1 MFYEI
6 EESAELAVT
15 SEHHRLKLRRGRS
28 NLVTENVVSVKTDHQ
43 KIGRTP
49 RTQLFSV
56 YQLACKLKFVVIGK
70 WTRADE
76 FVKSPFFTGPGR
88 GFAQG
93 ITITVFPLLTKIF
106 LSVFT
111 VVEMLHPVGKVTT
124 LLGCCDLNFGY
135 GIDTVGD
142 VVAKSGRS

>member
-1 MFYEI
+1 MPE
-6 EESAELAVT
+6 
-15 SEHHRLKLRRGRS
+15 K
-28 NLVTENVVSVKTDHQ
+28 VVSRKTDHQ
-43 KIGRTP
+43 KIGRRP

-106 LSVFT
+106 LSAFT
-111 VVEMLHPVGKVTT
+111 VVEILHPLGKVTT
-124 LLGCCDLNFGY
+124 V
-135 GIDTVGD
+135 I
-142 VVAKSGRS
+142 S